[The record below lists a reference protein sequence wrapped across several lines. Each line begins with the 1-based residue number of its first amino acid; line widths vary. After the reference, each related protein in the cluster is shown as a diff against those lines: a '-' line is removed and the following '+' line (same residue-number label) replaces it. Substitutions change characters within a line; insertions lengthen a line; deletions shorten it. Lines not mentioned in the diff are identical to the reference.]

1 MSFLNNEI
9 KLCYQG
15 CNEQTIN
22 AEILHI
28 RNNGYLTVCRED
40 GYKMNIRN
48 RNRRIFNSSKPIC
61 REKTRKVFEIV
72 RDTLMESENSDQDLL
87 LAGKLMGVVIENY
100 F

>member
-15 CNEQTIN
+15 CNDQTIN

-28 RNNGYLTVCRED
+28 RNNGYLTVRRED

-48 RNRRIFNSSKPIC
+48 RNRRIFYSSKPIC